1 MLKRMISLLIVMSL
15 LLGVVGCGGGSQKSE
30 AEAPAGDDWK
40 IGILT
45 GTSSQNEE
53 EFVAGRELVEKY
65 GEDRVI
71 HKTYPDNFTKEQETT
86 ITLAMNMA
94 ADPSVKAIIFC
105 QAVPGTAAA
114 FEMIREQ
121 RDDILLI
128 AGLPQED
135 PAIMSE
141 LSDIVI
147 DTDNLRRGET
157 IMELAHQMGA
167 KKFIHYS
174 FPRHMSIELLAQR
187 RDNFQKKA
195 DELGIEFIE
204 VSAPDPMGEGGIPA
218 TQQFI
223 LEDVPRQVAEHGKDT
238 AFFSTNCAMQEPLI
252 KKVLDEGAIF
262 PEQCCPSP
270 YHGYPGA
277 LGIEIPEDKVGN
289 VDFIISEITAK
300 VAEKGNSGRIGTWTV
315 PAAIALIRAC
325 GAYAVEYAQ
334 GNVERQ
340 DIDAFVD
347 FLRQEAG
354 DILVQTY
361 KADNFLL
368 FVGESQVF

>member
-1 MLKRMISLLIVMSL
+1 MLKRIISLLIVMSL

-187 RDNFQKKA
+187 RDNFQKK
-195 DELGIEFIE
+195 
-204 VSAPDPMGEGGIPA
+204 S
-218 TQQFI
+218 
-223 LEDVPRQVAEHGKDT
+223 
-238 AFFSTNCAMQEPLI
+238 
-252 KKVLDEGAIF
+252 
-262 PEQCCPSP
+262 
-270 YHGYPGA
+270 
-277 LGIEIPEDKVGN
+277 
-289 VDFIISEITAK
+289 
-300 VAEKGNSGRIGTWTV
+300 
-315 PAAIALIRAC
+315 
-325 GAYAVEYAQ
+325 
-334 GNVERQ
+334 
-340 DIDAFVD
+340 
-347 FLRQEAG
+347 
-354 DILVQTY
+354 
-361 KADNFLL
+361 
-368 FVGESQVF
+368 

>member
-1 MLKRMISLLIVMSL
+1 MTKKLLALLIVMSL
-15 LLGVVGCGGGSQKSE
+15 LLGVVGCGGGSQQSD
-30 AEAPAGDDWK
+30 ADVPAGDDWK
-40 IGILT
+40 IGVLT

-86 ITLAMNMA
+86 ITLAMDMA
-94 ADPSVKAIIFC
+94 SDPSVKAIIFC

-141 LSDIVI
+141 ISDIVI

-187 RDNFQKKA
+187 RDNFQQKA
-195 DELGIEFIE
+195 EELGIEFIE
-204 VSAPDPMGEGGIPA
+204 VAAPDPMGEGGIPA
-218 TQQFI
+218 SQQFI
-223 LEDVPRQVAEHGKDT
+223 LEDVPRQVTEHGKDT

-277 LGIEIPEDKVGN
+277 LGIEIPEDKVGD
-289 VDFIISEITAK
+289 VDYIVNEIKNK
-300 VAEKGNSGRIGTWTV
+300 VEEKGNTGRMGTWTV

-325 GAYAVEYAQ
+325 GDYAVEYAQ

-340 DIDAFVD
+340 DTDRFIE

-354 DILVQTY
+354 EIKVQTY
-361 KADNFLL
+361 KSDNFLL
-368 FVGESQVF
+368 FVGESQIF

>member
-1 MLKRMISLLIVMSL
+1 
-15 LLGVVGCGGGSQKSE
+15 
-30 AEAPAGDDWK
+30 
-40 IGILT
+40 
-45 GTSSQNEE
+45 
-53 EFVAGRELVEKY
+53 
-65 GEDRVI
+65 
-71 HKTYPDNFTKEQETT
+71 
-86 ITLAMNMA
+86 
-94 ADPSVKAIIFC
+94 
-105 QAVPGTAAA
+105 
-114 FEMIREQ
+114 
-121 RDDILLI
+121 
-128 AGLPQED
+128 
-135 PAIMSE
+135 
-141 LSDIVI
+141 
-147 DTDNLRRGET
+147 
-157 IMELAHQMGA
+157 
-167 KKFIHYS
+167 
-174 FPRHMSIELLAQR
+174 
-187 RDNFQKKA
+187 
-195 DELGIEFIE
+195 
-204 VSAPDPMGEGGIPA
+204 
-218 TQQFI
+218 
-223 LEDVPRQVAEHGKDT
+223 
-238 AFFSTNCAMQEPLI
+238 MQEPLI

-300 VAEKGNSGRIGTWTV
+300 VAEKGNSGRMGTWTV